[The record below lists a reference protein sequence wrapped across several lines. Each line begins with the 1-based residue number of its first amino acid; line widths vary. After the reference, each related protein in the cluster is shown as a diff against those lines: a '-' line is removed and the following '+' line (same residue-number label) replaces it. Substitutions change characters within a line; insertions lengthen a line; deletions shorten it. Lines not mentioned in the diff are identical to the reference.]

1 MPTVA
6 DDWDTAHEPTFVDR
20 ESLSAS
26 NELAVVESDGGNS
39 PTSPSSALPDN
50 ELLPMPETES
60 SLGSAVPMDLASSVL
75 PSSTQPAPESTTG
88 RGQRLHQPSVKLK
101 DYVMYNAT
109 SLEDPSLA
117 LHCSASSSSEIVQ
130 GKTLYPLTNFITD
143 ENFSASHKA
152 FLAAITAGVEPRYYS
167 QAAKDD
173 IWRGAMKHEV
183 IAHEESGTWDIESL
197 PPDKKAIGCHWIF
210 KYKYNADG
218 TIERPK
224 ARLVADGNKQVEGD
238 DFAET
243 FSPVVK
249 MGTIRALL
257 GLVAAKG
264 WEVHQMDV
272 HNAFLHGDL
281 QEEVYMK
288 LPPGFT
294 HPDPTKV
301 CRLRKSL
308 YGLRQAPR
316 CWFDKLTTALTEYGF
331 EPSYSDYS
339 LFCYSKDSKELR
351 VLIYVDDLVLASNDL
366 ALLTKFK

>member
-1 MPTVA
+1 
-6 DDWDTAHEPTFVDR
+6 
-20 ESLSAS
+20 
-26 NELAVVESDGGNS
+26 
-39 PTSPSSALPDN
+39 
-50 ELLPMPETES
+50 
-60 SLGSAVPMDLASSVL
+60 
-75 PSSTQPAPESTTG
+75 
-88 RGQRLHQPSVKLK
+88 
-101 DYVMYNAT
+101 
-109 SLEDPSLA
+109 
-117 LHCSASSSSEIVQ
+117 
-130 GKTLYPLTNFITD
+130 
-143 ENFSASHKA
+143 
-152 FLAAITAGVEPRYYS
+152 
-167 QAAKDD
+167 
-173 IWRGAMKHEV
+173 MKHEV

-197 PPDKKAIGCHWIF
+197 PPDKKAIGCLWIF

-243 FSPVVK
+243 FAPVVK

-294 HPDPTKV
+294 HPDPIKV

-316 CWFDKLTTALTEYGF
+316 CWFEKLTMALTEYGF